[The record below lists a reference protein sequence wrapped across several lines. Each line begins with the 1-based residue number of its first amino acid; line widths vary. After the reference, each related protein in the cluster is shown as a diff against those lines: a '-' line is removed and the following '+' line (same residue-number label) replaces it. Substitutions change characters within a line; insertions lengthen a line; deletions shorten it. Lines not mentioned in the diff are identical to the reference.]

1 MAENDDS
8 QEKTEEPT
16 SKRREKARE
25 EGQVAR
31 SQELTTAAS
40 VISVAGFVFLFG
52 NSLFQQLSNLFA
64 TGFVFQQ
71 RDVADSQLMMA
82 RLGSFFVDAFLII
95 SPIFATAFVVA
106 LLVSGS
112 LGGYSFSLKA
122 IAPKVSKL
130 NPLNG
135 FKRMFGMRSVIEL
148 LKSIGKFLLVGG
160 ITYLLVKNYVG
171 ELLYASLMN
180 YGEGLLMSGSI
191 VALSFLIATCALII
205 IAMID
210 VPYQLFEYNKKLKM
224 TKQEIKDEMKDTE
237 GRPEVKRKIREKQR
251 EMASMRMLEAIAD
264 ADVIITNPEHFAIAL
279 AYDPTGDMPP
289 QVVAKG
295 ADLIAQNIKQ
305 RAKEEGVP
313 LFESPILARALYF
326 TTDLNG
332 YIPEALYEAVAQVIA
347 FIFNIN
353 SFNRDNFRP
362 QKPNP
367 KVPQHMIFDEQ
378 GNRSV
383 VE

>member
-52 NSLFQQLSNLFA
+52 NSLFQQLSDRFA

-135 FKRMFGMRSVIEL
+135 FKRMFGMRSVVEL
-148 LKSIGKFLLVGG
+148 LKSLGKFLLVGG
-160 ITYLLVKNYVG
+160 ITYLLVNNYVG
-171 ELLYASLMN
+171 ELMYASLMN
-180 YGEGLLMSGSI
+180 YSEGLIMSGSI

-205 IAMID
+205 IALID

-353 SFNRDNFRP
+353 SFNRDNIRP

>member
-313 LFESPILARALYF
+313 LFESPILARALFF

>member
-1 MAENDDS
+1 M
-8 QEKTEEPT
+8 
-16 SKRREKARE
+16 
-25 EGQVAR
+25 
-31 SQELTTAAS
+31 
-40 VISVAGFVFLFG
+40 FLFG
-52 NSLFQQLSNLFA
+52 NSLFQQLSDRFA

-71 RDVADSQLMMA
+71 RDVADSHLMMA

-95 SPIFATAFVVA
+95 SPILATAFVVA
-106 LLVSGS
+106 LLISGS
-112 LGGYSFSLKA
+112 LGGYSISLKA

-148 LKSIGKFLLVGG
+148 LKSLGKFLLVGG

-171 ELLYASLMN
+171 TLMYASLMN
-180 YGEGLLMSGSI
+180 YGEGLIMSGSI
-191 VALSFLIATCALII
+191 VAFSFLIATCALII
-205 IAMID
+205 IALID

-264 ADVIITNPEHFAIAL
+264 ADVIITNPDHFAIAL

-353 SFNRDNFRP
+353 SFNRDNIRP

-367 KVPQHMIFDEQ
+367 KVPQHMVFDEQ

>member
-191 VALSFLIATCALII
+191 VALSFLITTCALII

-353 SFNRDNFRP
+353 SFNRDNIRP

>member
-353 SFNRDNFRP
+353 SFNRDNIRP